1 MIGVVSTCMPP
12 GHEEIPMPLSI
23 HLLGPPRAE
32 RDGQPLPAPRGDKI
46 WALLAYLLRSSAPVR
61 RPHLSG
67 LLFADAQDP
76 LGALRWNLCQL
87 RRLLGGSQLG
97 GNPLTLTLEPDTQV
111 DVLTLVDGGTQA
123 AAALPGIGRD
133 LLEGIRFP
141 SSPAFDAWL
150 EEERTQLRAR
160 ARAVFTQAF
169 SSLPGGA

>member
-1 MIGVVSTCMPP
+1 
-12 GHEEIPMPLSI
+12 MPLTI

-32 RDGQPLPAPRGDKI
+32 RDGQPLTPPRGYKI

-87 RRLLGGSQLG
+87 RRLLGASQLG
-97 GNPLTLTLEPDTQV
+97 GNPLTLALEPDARV
-111 DVLTLVDGGTQA
+111 DVLTLVNGNAAA

-150 EEERTQLRAR
+150 DEERTRLRAR
-160 ARAVFTQAF
+160 ARAVLDEAF
-169 SSLPGGA
+169 SPLPGGT

>member
-1 MIGVVSTCMPP
+1 
-12 GHEEIPMPLSI
+12 MPLTI

-32 RDGQPLPAPRGDKI
+32 RDGLPLPQPRGHKI

-61 RPHLSG
+61 RPQLSG

-97 GNPLTLTLEPDTQV
+97 GNPLTLALEPGAQV
-111 DVLTLVDGGTQA
+111 DVLTLVNGNAAD

-150 EEERTQLRAR
+150 DGERTRLRAH
-160 ARAVFTQAF
+160 ARAVLAEAF